1 MRIRRSALI
10 VIAILAACW
19 HAAPAAAE
27 TSGSF
32 SALTYN
38 VAGLPQGISSG
49 NPAVNTGPIGRR
61 TGAYDLVHVQE
72 DFNYHGRLAAED
84 AHPFETVTS
93 GIAGIGSGLNTFS
106 AFPFSDLDRVRW
118 GRCAGTDCLTPK
130 GFTRMRVRLAE
141 GAYLDAYNVHANAG
155 TGVADLAAR
164 RANIAQLSGY
174 IARNSA
180 GNAVLVMG
188 DTNTRYTRA
197 ADTIRDLAARNG
209 LTDAWVQTQRAGTP
223 PAAGEPALVCDED
236 AVTSA
241 CEVVDKIMFR
251 GSRAITLAL
260 TAYSNDHAGFLDATD
275 KPLSDH
281 YPIAARF
288 SWSLNPDIRLT
299 DQWGGPHGDPFTD
312 IDVLEPAGPRAVS
325 LRAGAWVDQVALTTA
340 SGAVMAHGGPGGA
353 PASLTLGPGEA
364 ITSLRVDRARRLG
377 RTRVFYVAFT
387 TTAGRTL
394 AGGRPTADT
403 TTYTA
408 PAGWQISG
416 LQGRASG
423 IVDRLGA
430 IFTPR

>member
-1 MRIRRSALI
+1 MDIRRSAL
-10 VIAILAACW
+10 VVLAALAACG
-19 HAAPAAAE
+19 HAAPAGA
-27 TSGSF
+27 TDSGTF

-38 VAGLPQGISSG
+38 VAGLPQGLSSG
-49 NPAVNTGPIGRR
+49 NPAKNTGPIGQR

-84 AHPFETVTS
+84 PHPFETVTS

-130 GFTRMRVRLAE
+130 GFTRTRMRLAE

-155 TGVADLAAR
+155 TGIADLSAR
-164 RANIAQLSGY
+164 RANITQLSEY

-197 ADTIRDLAARNG
+197 ADNIRDLATRNG
-209 LTDAWVQTQRAGTP
+209 LTDAWVQTQRAGVP
-223 PAAGEPALVCDED
+223 PAAGDPALVCDEN
-236 AVTSA
+236 AVTSS
-241 CEVVDKIMFR
+241 CEVVDKILFR
-251 GSRAITLAL
+251 GSRAITLTL
-260 TAYSNDHAGFLDATD
+260 TAYANDHAGFVDAAG

-288 SWSLNPDIRLT
+288 SWSLNPDLRIT
-299 DQWGGPHGDPFTD
+299 DQSGGPHGAPFTD
-312 IDVLEPAGPRAVS
+312 VDVLEPATPRAVS

-340 SGAVMAHGGPGGA
+340 GGNVLAHGGSGGA
-353 PASLTLGPGEA
+353 PASLTLGPGEV
-364 ITSLRVDRARRLG
+364 ITSLRVDRARRHG

-387 TTAGRTL
+387 TSTGRTL

-403 TTYTA
+403 TTYAA
-408 PAGWQISG
+408 PPGWQITG
-416 LQGRASG
+416 LHGRASG

-430 IFTPR
+430 ILTPR